1 MSSRNHRFNSAMA
14 SLEDAIGKTDDK
26 SQFVM
31 MYGQYVSPEEMYAYL
46 DGESKEALRL
56 AQDEAQDAAL
66 QQAEKRLCEL
76 GKGHLVPTLE
86 LIFMNGNN
94 RRWSIKV
101 LQANCKGGT
110 HAERYE
116 RAKRMYYRH
125 RDELIKIFGVT
136 SRPTQNGALG
146 TAPPTRISRFSR
158 STRLNPWESVEIR
171 GENKTFLTQSSQ
183 RITQRAQSLCVPFA

>member
-125 RDELIKIFGVT
+125 RDELMEIFGVT

-146 TAPPTRISRFSR
+146 QRPLPESPDSPDLHGKIRG
-158 STRLNPWESVEIR
+158 NPW
-171 GENKTFLTQSSQ
+171 
-183 RITQRAQSLCVPFA
+183 